1 MDGAEILHKINSFND
16 WNYQFEL
23 AGHKTTPYSDAIN
36 RHAQRKKYFFRPLVD
51 LLGGSLAGKR
61 VLDLGCNQGF
71 WSLAAVENG
80 CDYVLGIDGRQT
92 HIDQAKFVF
101 DVKCINKDRYNFRAG
116 NIFDL
121 LNEDLGKFDI
131 VLCLGL
137 MYHISKHMT
146 LLERISALN
155 TDLLVIDTY
164 LSLMRTSLL
173 QIHKESLDVQV
184 NAIDY
189 ELVMRPTK
197 TAILD
202 MVHQFKYHTVVLRP
216 SFSDYTGAAQYKK
229 GSRRAFIC
237 AKLTDLTPL
246 KAYAE
251 PSGGTESVYANLL
264 MDVPGKDMVYA
275 LAHRVMHR
283 LGLRVR

>member
-1 MDGAEILHKINSFND
+1 MDDADIVNKINNFGE
-16 WNYQFEL
+16 WNYQFDL
-23 AGHKTTPYSDAIN
+23 AGHKTSLVHDVAN
-36 RHAQRKKYFFRPLVD
+36 KHEQRKNYFFRRLVD

-71 WSLAAVENG
+71 WSLAAIENG
-80 CDYVLGIDGRQT
+80 CDYVLGIEGRQT
-92 HIDQAKFVF
+92 YIDQANFVF
-101 DVKCINKDRYNFRAG
+101 DVKGINQARYNFRCG

-121 LNEDLGKFDI
+121 LNEDIGKFDI

-146 LLERISALN
+146 LLERISAMN
-155 TDLLVIDTY
+155 PDLLVIDTY
-164 LSLMRTSLL
+164 LSLMKTSVL
-173 QIHKESLDVQV
+173 QIHKESLDIPV

-197 TAILD
+197 TALLD
-202 MVHQFKYHTVVLRP
+202 MVHQFNYNTVVLRP
-216 SFSDYTGAAQYKK
+216 SFSDYAGLSPYKK

-246 KAYAE
+246 TAYAE
-251 PSGGTESVYANLL
+251 SSENVQSAHVNLL
-264 MDVPGKDMVYA
+264 DIPAKDMVNA
-275 LAHRVMHR
+275 LAHKVMHR
-283 LGLRVR
+283 FWQKG